1 MPERVWLALVLAGG
15 ALLRFW
21 GLDFGFPLRSNFPLL
36 SNFYVRPDESLI
48 VQAAVLFFEKAGDPQ
63 FYAYPALLVELAAV
77 LFALLEPWLGPFA
90 ANPSGYFLAVRAVS
104 ALAGAATV
112 GVVYLLAKR
121 YAAWPWAMFAAA
133 LYAVAPLPVRD
144 AHFGVTDTLMS
155 LFVALAL
162 WAASRGGEADP
173 RRTHWLLPVTFFAL
187 AVATKYTAA
196 LAAPAVAL
204 GIVAGGAGEW
214 KTVFRRLVLA
224 SLWVAAVFAALN
236 PYVFLRAGESLG
248 TVLAMFGVFY
258 GGASAQPESAWSAT
272 GAALQVLRPLAWGPA
287 SWMAVPLVALALWP
301 MARRP
306 REHKA
311 LVVLAL
317 GVLPFI
323 AALLPFRHPLP
334 FRYLLPAL
342 PGLAVLAA
350 LGCARLAHWKPLR
363 RVAPAMGAMLLAAQ
377 LAASVALVATMA
389 RKDTRSEAGEWI
401 AANVSRDVPIV
412 MLTNPEGEP
421 QVMESAASLQ
431 RRMDFAYR
439 MYGPQSGRIVSQL
452 YGIQLRA
459 NPEGHEVYR
468 HASPGDVTVDE
479 VLLVTAQYPLRGWE
493 APAEGL
499 VRSFGTERQRVVF
512 DPLLPSAGTLFLD
525 VSDAF
530 FLPMNPWGNV
540 RRPGPRIELVRIRRD
555 GLPEA
560 GNDAQQP

>member
-1 MPERVWLALVLAGG
+1 MPKRAWLAVVLAGG

-21 GLDFGFPLRSNFPLL
+21 CLDFGFPLH

-48 VQAAVLFFEKAGDPQ
+48 VQAAVSFFEKAGDPQ
-63 FYAYPALLVELAAV
+63 FYAYPALLVELAAL

-90 ANPSGYFLAVRAVS
+90 ANPSGYFLAVRVVS
-104 ALAGAATV
+104 ALAGVATV
-112 GVVYLLAKR
+112 GVVYLLARR

-133 LYAVAPLPVRD
+133 LFAVAPLPVRD
-144 AHFGVTDTLMS
+144 AHFGVTDSLLS

-162 WAASRGGEADP
+162 WAASWGGKADG
-173 RRTHWLLPVTFFAL
+173 RRTQWLLSATFFAL

-204 GIVAGGAGEW
+204 GIVAGTCGER
-214 KTVFRRLVLA
+214 KAVLKRLLLA
-224 SLWVAAVFAALN
+224 ALWVALLFAVLN

-258 GGASAQPESAWSAT
+258 GGASTQPESAWTAS
-272 GAALQVLRPLAWGPA
+272 GAAMQVLRPLAWGPG
-287 SWMAVPLVALALWP
+287 SWLALPLVAIALWP
-301 MARRP
+301 LARRP
-306 REHKA
+306 REHMA
-311 LVVLAL
+311 LAVLAL
-317 GVLPFI
+317 GVLPFV

-342 PGLAVLAA
+342 PGLAVLVA
-350 LGCARLAHWKPLR
+350 LGCARLATWKPLR
-363 RVAPAMGAMLLAAQ
+363 AVAPAMGALLLAVQ
-377 LAASVALVATMA
+377 LAASIALVATMA
-389 RKDTRSEAGEWI
+389 RKDTRIEAGDWI
-401 AANVSRDVPIV
+401 AANVARDVPVV

-421 QVMESAASLQ
+421 QVMESAASLE
-431 RRMDFAYR
+431 RRTAFAYR
-439 MYGPQSGRIVSQL
+439 MYGPQSGRIVSAL
-452 YGIQLRA
+452 YGLQLRA
-459 NPEGHEVYR
+459 NPEGHELYR
-468 HASPGDVTVDE
+468 HASPAEVTAEE

-493 APAEGL
+493 APAEGVL
-499 VRSFGTERQRVVF
+499 RSFGTEQQRVVF

-540 RRPGPRIELVRIRRD
+540 RRPGPRIEVVRVRRVE
-555 GLPEA
+555 LPKP